1 MVPTESSWN
10 LPTGAVCTG
19 VVSRGVGTAL
29 ALPVTNMRDQRSSD
43 VSAIM
48 ADARLADAATS
59 RCSSN
64 LPPQKQGSAIYGS
77 NTDTMGCRALKDA
90 ARWKK
95 LHTAKGARSH
105 NAAERASSQAA
116 NGRKQNQKNAREG
129 QTQGSKPPIMCW
141 SKKLFP
147 RPQTPM
153 NWGDNFAIRPPTAPA
168 SEWSNA
174 WTAALWPVSRPSDL
188 EDEETTFLVNPG
200 RHFLASSDVT
210 SPRCTRRA
218 FGLRTDEFY
227 AFVEPLKT
235 PPSARGA
242 MLTRRHGGVERTRGK
257 HDQVTCQMGYGLIE
271 HSERSNRNLAIV
283 EQRMLAAD
291 PRPHQSRISLLD
303 LETSKKKVL
312 KPAVKPSSPP
322 RVSGEVAARALNIP
336 GQHKRNSRWSEL
348 VVKQM

>member
-1 MVPTESSWN
+1 
-10 LPTGAVCTG
+10 
-19 VVSRGVGTAL
+19 
-29 ALPVTNMRDQRSSD
+29 MRYQRSSD
-43 VSAIM
+43 ASAIM

-77 NTDTMGCRALKDA
+77 NTDTLGCRALKDA

-129 QTQGSKPPIMCW
+129 QGSKPPIMCW

-153 NWGDNFAIRPPTAPA
+153 NWGDNFANRPATAPA
-168 SEWSNA
+168 SEWSDA
-174 WTAALWPVSRPSDL
+174 WTATLRPMSRPSDL
-188 EDEETTFLVNPG
+188 KGEETMFLVNPG

-218 FGLRTDEFY
+218 FGL
-227 AFVEPLKT
+227 P
-235 PPSARGA
+235 
-242 MLTRRHGGVERTRGK
+242 TRRHDGVERTRGQ

-271 HSERSNRNLAIV
+271 HQERSNRNLAIV
-283 EQRMLAAD
+283 EQRTLAAD

-303 LETSKKKVL
+303 LEISKKKIFEPV
-312 KPAVKPSSPP
+312 VKPSSPP
-322 RVSGEVAARALNIP
+322 QVSWEVAARALNIP
-336 GQHKRNSRWSEL
+336 DQHKRNSRWSEL